1 MSWFAFP
8 VHPCSICQSFPDVV
22 VFGTS
27 EALQQAMLRLLRGAE
42 LSPKLLCLALE
53 GLKTWPGGSGGQ
65 STRLGCWLLC
75 VSVRARMDQLRPKDL
90 VNPKLV
96 EELVNAT
103 GRCWPWE
110 VKGHFHGENWGISPT
125 TMGINMGIN
134 QRDWDLTNMTW
145 DQTLGIAKKNVDL
158 TNKHTDSTS
167 KKGDFCQHN
176 GGFWHLAMVNH
187 GSHWSGYSYGECT
200 WNMML

>member
-1 MSWFAFP
+1 MIGSSVCTHVQLPMSWFAFP

-53 GLKTWPGGSGGQ
+53 GLKTWPGGSGQ
-65 STRLGCWLLC
+65 RTLGCWLLC
-75 VSVRARMDQLRPKDL
+75 ACARARARMDQPRPNDL

-103 GRCWPWE
+103 GRCWWE

-125 TMGINMGIN
+125 TMGMNMGIN
-134 QRDWDLTNMTW
+134 QRD
-145 DQTLGIAKKNVDL
+145 
-158 TNKHTDSTS
+158 
-167 KKGDFCQHN
+167 
-176 GGFWHLAMVNH
+176 
-187 GSHWSGYSYGECT
+187 
-200 WNMML
+200 